1 MNYRAVNQ
9 IQCGV
14 DKADNYQNAH
24 QTDQRELHGR
34 ALMHIGKLVASRVLP
49 SECSHA
55 PYFAADP
62 QQRRDRCHDYS
73 EQVIANKSHQH
84 AGNGTYGFKD
94 GTKADIPIKSH
105 GRLRELCERY

>member
-1 MNYRAVNQ
+1 
-9 IQCGV
+9 
-14 DKADNYQNAH
+14 
-24 QTDQRELHGR
+24 
-34 ALMHIGKLVASRVLP
+34 MHIGKLVASRVLP

-94 GTKADIPIKSH
+94 GTKANIPIKKSMAVSVNYASDI
-105 GRLRELCERY
+105 ELHTQL